1 LAAGN
6 PETKVSQWDFGGFFQ
21 DDWKVRPNF
30 TLSMGLRYEN
40 QSNINSNMNFGPRV
54 GFAWSPGG
62 PQSKTVIRGGYGV
75 FYERVNENL
84 TMTAN
89 RFNGVNQQSFTVL
102 NPDFFPVIPS
112 PETLVQFAVP
122 GSVYQ
127 LADNLQAPYTLQT
140 VFSVERQL
148 PKNLT
153 VAASYIN
160 VRTLHVLRTRQLNAP
175 LPGTFTP
182 GIPGTGVLPL
192 NCADYIPASINPS
205 TRCNIFG
212 YESSGVFNQNQFII
226 NFQSRLTTNISL
238 SGFYSLGKA
247 NSNTDGSNTF
257 PANPYDMS
265 TEYGRASTDV
275 RHRFGL
281 FGNVRTYWG
290 ISLNPFIQIL
300 SGRPYNITLG
310 RDINSDTRNNER
322 PALATGVVDCND
334 RANFRC
340 TPLGNFKLTLGPNDV
355 MIPRNFAEGPGSVSV
370 NMRVSKTWSFGSEG
384 GGANAQNRQQGQG
397 QGRTQ
402 GQQGQGQTQG
412 QGQGGGQ
419 RGGMMGG
426 GMMGGGPGGGGPGGG
441 GGGMRGGGGFG
452 GGGFGGGGNAGG
464 RYSLTFSLNFQNLL
478 NHNNM
483 GIPTGNLGSS
493 FFGQSTSTG
502 GGFGGF
508 GGGNQAYNRRI
519 DAQIRFSF

>member
-1 LAAGN
+1 
-6 PETKVSQWDFGGFFQ
+6 
-21 DDWKVRPNF
+21 
-30 TLSMGLRYEN
+30 
-40 QSNINSNMNFGPRV
+40 
-54 GFAWSPGG
+54 
-62 PQSKTVIRGGYGV
+62 
-75 FYERVNENL
+75 
-84 TMTAN
+84 
-89 RFNGVNQQSFTVL
+89 
-102 NPDFFPVIPS
+102 
-112 PETLVQFAVP
+112 
-122 GSVYQ
+122 
-127 LADNLQAPYTLQT
+127 
-140 VFSVERQL
+140 
-148 PKNLT
+148 
-153 VAASYIN
+153 
-160 VRTLHVLRTRQLNAP
+160 
-175 LPGTFTP
+175 
-182 GIPGTGVLPL
+182 
-192 NCADYIPASINPS
+192 
-205 TRCNIFG
+205 
-212 YESSGVFNQNQFII
+212 VFNQNQFII